1 MLCENVLWS
10 AHAFCV
16 EPKLNGARLLCYV
29 WHGVEY
35 QQWCAPNAG
44 FGETKFHYTLSH
56 VVSPVPAYG
65 MHTCD
70 CVWALYKQKQNQT
83 YRKKTAEKDGASTRW
98 FYFLL
103 VALKSLVR
111 CNANT
116 ALPWTHVAEICE
128 DMQEMNLAM
137 SLFYAF
143 VLLLFASAVYPCVC
157 VWFCCCCFIF
167 RWSSVFFRLWCVR
180 SSSSN
185 RALLGFTHKLFS
197 RRWLLGD
204 S

>member
-83 YRKKTAEKDGASTRW
+83 YKKNSRKGRRKHQMILFPFGR
-98 FYFLL
+98 
-103 VALKSLVR
+103 
-111 CNANT
+111 
-116 ALPWTHVAEICE
+116 AEITGPMQCKHCITLNTCGW
-128 DMQEMNLAM
+128 DMRR
-137 SLFYAF
+137 YARDESRHVF
-143 VLLLFASAVYPCVC
+143 VLCICVVVVCIGCVSVCVRMILLLLFYFSLV
-157 VWFCCCCFIF
+157 FCFLSFVMCSFF
-167 RWSSVFFRLWCVR
+167 VFQ
-180 SSSSN
+180 S
-185 RALLGFTHKLFS
+185 RAARFHP
-197 RRWLLGD
+197 
-204 S
+204 

>member
-83 YRKKTAEKDGASTRW
+83 YKKKQQKRTAQAPDDSISFWSRW
-98 FYFLL
+98 NHWSDAMQTLHYPEHMWLRY
-103 VALKSLVR
+103 AK
-111 CNANT
+111 
-116 ALPWTHVAEICE
+116 ICKRWI
-128 DMQEMNLAM
+128 
-137 SLFYAF
+137 S
-143 VLLLFASAVYPCVC
+143 PCLC
-157 VWFCCCCFIF
+157 SMHLCCCCLHRLCIRVCAYDF
-167 RWSSVFFRLWCVR
+167 VVVVLFFVGL
-180 SSSSN
+180 
-185 RALLGFTHKLFS
+185 LFS
-197 RRWLLGD
+197 FVCDVFVLRLPIARCSVSPINYSVGD
-204 S
+204 GY